1 MNYRPSQS
9 AAVCDAALKAAVR
22 DMDEARHRAVLWFA
36 DIRKRQLYRDLGFA
50 NMAAYATDEL
60 KFSKTRTNDFL
71 RLAGKLEE
79 LPRVRASL
87 ASGDLGYTKAVE
99 IVKVATPKTEA
110 AWVDKARSTGRR
122 ELANQV
128 KRVKTKAA
136 NRRKRQPE
144 ILPAPPEETGL
155 AAEVPLEIR
164 LTMSPEKLARYEAL
178 FEKLGAAT
186 RDRAEVLLAGL
197 EALVQERAAGTSCGA
212 NDCQDEGCAKATRRR
227 VAGVP
232 FRVHVHQ
239 CPDCAKSTVQTR
251 RGEFELGLADAER
264 VSCDS
269 TFLEP
274 GQRARSSIPPRV
286 RADVLARD
294 RHRCQAPGCSHTR
307 FLEVHHIKPRSH
319 GGGNNPSN
327 LVTLC
332 AGCHRLHHEGK
343 LKSASEGYSAVP

>member
-36 DIRKRQLYRDLGFA
+36 DIQKRNLYRDLGYSS
-50 NMAAYATDEL
+50 MAAYATGDL

-79 LPRVRASL
+79 LPQVRASL

-110 AWVDKARSTGRR
+110 AWVSKAQMTGRR

-128 KRVKTKAA
+128 KRVRNKVA
-136 NRRKRQPE
+136 NRKKQQPE
-144 ILPAPPEETGL
+144 ILPIPPEESAL
-155 AAEVPLEIR
+155 VAEVPLEIR
-164 LTMSPEKLARYEAL
+164 LRMTPEQLARYEAL
-178 FEKLGAAT
+178 LARLGAT
-186 RDRAEVLLAGL
+186 TGDRTEILLAGL
-197 EALVQERAAGTSCGA
+197 EALVQERAAGTSSNA
-212 NDCQDEGCAKATRRR
+212 TDCKDDGCAKPTRRR
-227 VAGVP
+227 VANTP
-232 FRVHVHQ
+232 FRVNVHR

-251 RGEFELGLADAER
+251 RGEVDIGRADAER

-269 TFLEP
+269 TVLEP
-274 GQRARSSIPPRV
+274 GKRARSTIPPRV

-307 FLEVHHIKPRSH
+307 FLEVHHIKPQSR
-319 GGGNNPSN
+319 GGGNDPAN
-327 LVTLC
+327 LITLC
-332 AGCHRLHHEGK
+332 AGCHRLHHQGR
-343 LKSASEGYSAVP
+343 LKSATGWVPAGP